1 MRKFNNF
8 GEVLYWAFANL
19 NMCIMARQYG
29 FKEYNK
35 YCFIRREKA
44 FKAYKL
50 GEWKVG
56 NLWVINRSKLI
67 DGSTFCHYCGCEFKD
82 SSEIAFDHILPK
94 SKGGTDSSDNLIAV
108 CKNCNSSKGKK
119 DFLEWFIKTNGYF
132 PPLYL
137 YSLYLKLVYY
147 YSVEN
152 DLLSK
157 HKEELEKM
165 DLPFNHKSI
174 QCPLPQPEYFGS

>member
-19 NMCIMARQYG
+19 NMCITARRYG
-29 FKEYNK
+29 LKEYNK
-35 YCFIRREKA
+35 YCFIYREKA

-50 GEWKVG
+50 GRWKVAG
-56 NLWVINRSKLI
+56 LRVLNRGKLI
-67 DGSTFCHYCGCEFKD
+67 MGSEFCRYCGYEFKD
-82 SSEIAFDHILPK
+82 RSEIAFDHVLPRAC
-94 SKGGTDSSDNLIAV
+94 GGSDSADNLLPV
-108 CKNCNSSKGKK
+108 CKSCNSSKGKK
-119 DFLEWFIKTNGYF
+119 DFLEWFIEKNHFF

-157 HKEELEKM
+157 HKEDLDKM
-165 DLPFNHKSI
+165 VLPFNPLII
-174 QCPLPQPEYFGS
+174 QFPLPKLEFCI

>member
-1 MRKFNNF
+1 
-8 GEVLYWAFANL
+8 L
-19 NMCIMARQYG
+19 
-29 FKEYNK
+29 
-35 YCFIRREKA
+35 
-44 FKAYKL
+44 
-50 GEWKVG
+50 
-56 NLWVINRSKLI
+56 IN
-67 DGSTFCHYCGCEFKD
+67 GSTFCHYCGCEFKD